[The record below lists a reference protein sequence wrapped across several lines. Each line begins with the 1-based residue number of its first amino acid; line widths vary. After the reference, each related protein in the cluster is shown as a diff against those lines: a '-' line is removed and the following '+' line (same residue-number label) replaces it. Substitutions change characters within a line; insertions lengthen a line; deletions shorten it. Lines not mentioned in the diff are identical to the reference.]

1 VSDQSAA
8 WHGALLERP
17 DGGTATAVLERAA
30 PVSWPASQGPPAPR
44 PGPSLATT
52 GLVCVLAFQAIVSL
66 RLIWSNTAFLDEA
79 TYLYAGHVVLGHL
92 LTGAPI
98 PAYSTYFSGA
108 PVIYPPLAAVAN
120 NLGGLAA
127 ARLLSLG
134 FMLGATSFLWA
145 VTSRLAGRLAAFFAA
160 ALFAALGPTQYL
172 GAFATYDAMALF
184 FLAAAS
190 WAAVAASQRA
200 EPGTFVLGAAALLV
214 FANATKYAT
223 ALFDPV
229 VAVLVLTTI
238 TERQGLKPALSR
250 TGYFVV
256 AVTSMIGLLLAL
268 GGPWYLTGVMSTTL
282 ARANGNSP
290 PLAVIASSA
299 KWIGALVAL
308 ALLGAVTAPTRCRR
322 DRVIAIRMAVLAA
335 AGLLVTANQ
344 ARIHTG
350 TSLSK
355 HVDFGAWFAA
365 VAAGYLLARL
375 GRASWRTSAGAVAGG
390 AVIGCLLVP
399 LAIIGRAQGAA
410 FYQEWPNATQVV
422 KILGQLTRSYPGN
435 YLAEDYDVPAYYLEN
450 EITWQRWSNTWYFA
464 YTPRGSTR
472 QLLGMPAWRAAVLD
486 HYFSLIVLDFGDTA
500 RIDSYVT
507 EAIRQSGDY
516 HVIAEAPDWDSFG
529 TGQFT
534 IWAYEPKAHPPAGA
548 AGPPAAAQRR

>member
-1 VSDQSAA
+1 
-8 WHGALLERP
+8 
-17 DGGTATAVLERAA
+17 VLEPAA
-30 PVSWPASQGPPAPR
+30 LVSWPASQGPPAPR
-44 PGPSLATT
+44 SGPSLATI

-79 TYLYAGHVVLGHL
+79 TYLYAGHVVLDHL

-108 PVIYPPLAAVAN
+108 PVIYPPLAAMAN

-134 FMLGATSFLWA
+134 CMLGATSFLWA

-200 EPGTFVLGAAALLV
+200 EPGTYVLGAAVLLV
-214 FANATKYAT
+214 LANATKYAT
-223 ALFDPV
+223 GLFDPV

-256 AVTSMIGLLLAL
+256 AVTSMIGLLLAIA
-268 GGPWYLTGVMSTTL
+268 GPWYLTGVMSTTL

-290 PLAVIASSA
+290 PLVVITSSA
-299 KWIGALVAL
+299 KWIGALVVL
-308 ALLGAVTAPTRCRR
+308 GLFGAVAAPTRSCR
-322 DRVIAIRMAVLAA
+322 DRVIAIRLAVLAA

-344 ARIHTG
+344 ARIHTA

-365 VAAGYLLARL
+365 VVAGYLLARMC
-375 GRASWRTSAGAVAGG
+375 RASWRTSAGAVAGG
-390 AVIGCLLVP
+390 AAIGCLLVP
-399 LAIIGRAQGAA
+399 LAIIGRVQGAD
-410 FYQEWPNATQVV
+410 FYQEWPNSTQVV
-422 KILGQLTRSYPGN
+422 KILGQLTRSHPGN

-450 EITWQRWSNTWYFA
+450 EVTWQRWSNTWYFT

-472 QLLGMPAWRAAVLD
+472 QLLGIPAWRAAVLD

-507 EAIRQSGDY
+507 KAIRQSGDY

-534 IWAYEPKAHPPAGA
+534 IWAYQPKAHPPARA
-548 AGPPAAAQRR
+548 AGPPAAANRR